1 MPTGGGGKNNGEF
14 SGTACI
20 GGLVKFCDVGQAFSQ
35 PGSASASMPWHHRS
49 RSICR
54 RESACLLQRSDH
66 GGVYSIALGDISLR
80 LARL

>member
-49 RSICR
+49 
-54 RESACLLQRSDH
+54 APF
-66 GGVYSIALGDISLR
+66 AA
-80 LARL
+80 ARAPAYCSGPIMVASTA